1 MPAIRAPD
9 YATEPAAIFTAG
21 PVCAMR
27 FAYFD
32 FSLEPLLLL
41 PVEGAGEVAPPV
53 PPPLLPAPLVLL
65 PLVPPEAPW
74 LPDVPPAPALEL
86 EPDLA

>member
-1 MPAIRAPD
+1 
-9 YATEPAAIFTAG
+9 
-21 PVCAMR
+21 MR

-53 PPPLLPAPLVLL
+53 PPPLLPAPLV
-65 PLVPPEAPW
+65 PPEAPPEVPG